1 MSRCGSLPSGADIE
15 HGGFTGPNLWKEGN
29 LIRIGTSGWHYDH
42 WVGEVYPEGLD
53 ESDMLAYYRDL
64 FDTVEI
70 NSSFYGMPSEKTLAG
85 WRDSVPNGFIFATKA
100 SRYITHMKKL
110 RDPDG
115 PVGRFMERADVL
127 DFRLGPVL
135 FQLPPRWR
143 CNPRRLSDF
152 LDVLPEGYRYA
163 MEFRDDSWFCDD
175 VYDLLSRCG
184 VAFCIY
190 HLAGRQSPK
199 EVTADFVYIRLH
211 GPGEAYQGSYSHR
224 DLQGWAGAISEW
236 VRLER
241 DVYCYFD
248 NDQRGYAAGDAMRL
262 KNMLEG

>member
-1 MSRCGSLPSGADIE
+1 MDASPDRICRR
-15 HGGFTGPNLWKEGN
+15 EGN

-42 WVGEVYPEGLD
+42 WAGEVYPEDIGKQ
-53 ESDMLAYYRDL
+53 DMLEYYSDL
-64 FDTVEI
+64 FGTVEI
-70 NSSFYGMPSEKTLAG
+70 NNSFYGMPSEKTLAR
-85 WRDSVPNGFIFATKA
+85 WRDSVPNGFVFAIKA

-110 RDPDG
+110 KDPEG
-115 PVGRFMERADVL
+115 PVGRFLERADVL

-152 LDVLPEGYRYA
+152 LDALPQGYRYA
-163 MEFRDDSWFCDD
+163 MEFRDESWFCDE
-175 VYDLLSRCG
+175 VYSLLADRG

-211 GPGEAYQGSYSHR
+211 GPGQAYQGSYSDR
-224 DLQGWAGAISEW
+224 DLQGWAGAISAW
-236 VRLER
+236 DGPDR

-248 NDQRGYAAGDAMRL
+248 NDQRGYAARDAMRL
-262 KNMLEG
+262 KDMLEG